1 VSSLIKE
8 NAYDEAISRYFDFLN
23 SHEAEL
29 LDFACRLIATPS
41 QNPPGDERA
50 AAKLVTEELKRLGIS
65 QIRQLA
71 AKESRPNIIAQLQ
84 GAHAGRNLILC
95 GHLDTKPAGDES
107 AWLTDPLAPV
117 VRDGRLIGLGSGDM
131 KAAVAAMVY
140 AAAALRT
147 DSNLKGNLSLVFS
160 ADEEAGSTLGSR
172 WLAESGFLHADAAI
186 IGEPSGIEE
195 EWEALHIVSRG
206 AALFKVKV
214 SGTQVHSSISD
225 RVPTINATVMMARLI
240 DRMHRELK
248 DHLTYE
254 GHPYGGLGPTVNVGV
269 MAKAGVYYG
278 VYPGSAEFACDIRTL
293 PGMTRDQM
301 VQDLE
306 KFLKRA
312 MKDEPQLKA
321 ELVFEA
327 WVPAT
332 EISPEEPVVQCLQTA
347 AHTVLGNTPR
357 LEAFPG
363 ATDAPQFQLTAGIPT
378 VAAFGPGLLP
388 LAHSPNES
396 LKIKSILQA
405 AKIYA
410 LAAWRYLQQED
421 SGVPDNGSRGRQ

>member
-1 VSSLIKE
+1 MTSSPVTE
-8 NAYDEAISRYFDFLN
+8 VAYEQAALRFSAFLDTRE
-23 SHEAEL
+23 SEL

-41 QNPPGDERA
+41 PNPPGDERA
-50 AAKLVTEELKRLGIS
+50 AARLVIEQLACMGITDV
-65 QIRQLA
+65 QQLA
-71 AKESRPNIIAQLQ
+71 AKDSRPNVIARLT
-84 GAHAGRNLILC
+84 GTEEGPTLILS
-95 GHLDTKPAGDES
+95 GHLDTKPAGDEK
-107 AWLTDPLAPV
+107 AWVTDPLSPV
-117 VRDGRLIGLGSGDM
+117 ISAGRLTGLGSGDM

-140 AAAALRT
+140 SAAALRS
-147 DSNLKGNLSLVFS
+147 DPDFRGNLLLVFT
-160 ADEEAGSTLGSR
+160 ADEEAGSVYGSQ
-172 WLAESGFLHADAAI
+172 WLAESGLLHADAAV
-186 IGEPSGIEE
+186 IGEPSGITQ

-206 AALFKVKV
+206 AALFKVRV

-225 RVPTINATVMMARLI
+225 RIPTVNATVMMARLI

-248 DHLTYE
+248 EQLTYP
-254 GHPYGGLGPTVNVGV
+254 GHPLGGLGPTVNIGV

-293 PGMTRDQM
+293 PGMTRNQM
-301 VQDLE
+301 EEDLT

-312 MKDEPQLKA
+312 MDDEPDLKA

-332 EISPEEPVVQCLQTA
+332 EIGPDESVVRSLQSA
-347 AHTVLGNTPR
+347 AQTVLGHTPR
-357 LEAFPG
+357 LGAFPG
-363 ATDAPQFQLTAGIPT
+363 ATDAAQFQLTARIPT

-396 LKIKSILQA
+396 LAVQSVVQA

-410 LAAWRYLQQED
+410 LGAWRYLH
-421 SGVPDNGSRGRQ
+421 GYGRD